1 MKKSLTSFGLTLL
14 CFALGSNAVCAKT
27 AADSVSVTDEL
38 AITTFGSPT
47 SYSDVS
53 GIKAESGAV
62 YAGNMSGGNNNYI
75 QLRATKPSG
84 IVSTN
89 SGGAAKSVRIVWN
102 DATTNT
108 TRTVDVYG
116 KNEAYTTGEDL
127 YSNDT
132 QGTKIASFKKSEG
145 NQTLALT
152 GDYKYIGIRS
162 NSGALYLDSIKI
174 VWKDVVS
181 SIEKPEISGETPV
194 KDAAQVTITAEEGAT
209 IYYTIDGTEP
219 SAASTAYSAPFTL
232 NESATVKAIAVK
244 DGATSGES
252 EKVFTVQKGVA
263 SLAELSALAD
273 GTNFYFK
280 GNAYVTFKNGS
291 NTYLADGTGYTMMYG
306 TANVVKGNTL
316 TPEWT
321 GKVSMYNGLFEVVP
335 TSTISAVEGGDVTVT
350 YDEGTFAD
358 TTTQNKIIVMKGV
371 TYTDPGTGK
380 SLKIVSGNDSVPA
393 YNNLGLTI
401 EAPREGS
408 TYTIVAAVGFSK
420 VAQFNPISITL
431 EAAVVAVNIA
441 PEDGDI
447 SEALSNAIKAI
458 EDNGNQA
465 GDITINLKNGVTYS
479 ITKSIMAPAAVAIY
493 GNGATIAAADTMST
507 PIIKMSATPA
517 IEANADGYY
526 VIPSIDIKQVNV
538 VGVNKQFFYCN
549 KTKYLIN
556 EFHVD
561 STYINVNSGNST
573 IFDFN
578 GGGVVGMFEINN
590 STIASPDSAHTGQ
603 LFSTQSS
610 QKVVDEA
617 KLSGKTISIQNSTF
631 YKIAYGVKTCALRQ
645 NNQTWLS
652 FIVKRNN
659 VVNCGKKGQFL
670 RGLNGGTGGAA
681 PTWDVEGNAFTYNG
695 EDVSDD
701 EIDGDKDEPVR
712 DNVKGIMLFADPANG
727 LFYGNFQLD
736 ATMASAPATLGD
748 PRWSESIIYTY
759 LPANIALTL
768 ESGKDISKAV
778 ADTVKTFTEAGK
790 VVNDITINLAKE
802 GSYTVSDS
810 IVVFNKLT
818 INGNGATIDASA
830 LAVPMLQM
838 AKTPVVTAAT
848 DALGQIVSY
857 PTDGVVI
864 SGVTIKGLAYQLFYA
879 NKVNYLLSTLEV
891 NNSVIGINGANN
903 KTIFDFNGGG
913 NTVELKVENSTI
925 WANPSNAQNGG
936 FYSSQSG
943 QSVEQLGGSQQLTS
957 IKNSTIYNIASG
969 KTLSTRRAN
978 NKDWMTYEV
987 QNCVIV
993 NSGKSG
999 QFVKGLNAG
1008 QSGANP
1014 TWSISG
1020 NVFNFDGKD
1029 TSADEST
1036 GDEAEPVQNS
1046 IAGIVAFTDAANG
1059 DLNGTFTYPFGTT
1072 APESIGGDP
1081 RWTISAVE
1089 GNDTGISNIAAS
1101 MADGATFNLYG
1112 QRTNASFNGFGIKA
1126 GKVIFQK

>member
-27 AADSVSVTDEL
+27 AADSVTVTDEL

-62 YAGNMSGGNNNYI
+62 YAGNMSGGSKNYI

-132 QGTKIASFKKSEG
+132 QGTKIASFTKSDG

-162 NSGALYLDSIKI
+162 NNGALYLDSIKI
-174 VWKDVVS
+174 VWKDAVS

-219 SAASTAYSAPFTL
+219 SAASTVYSAPFTL

-252 EKVFTVQKGVA
+252 EKVFTVQQGVA

-479 ITKSIMAPAAVAIY
+479 ITKSIVAPAAVTIY

-695 EDVSDD
+695 EDVSDE

-790 VVNDITINLAKE
+790 VVNNITINLAKE
-802 GSYTVSDS
+802 GSYTVSAS
-810 IVVFNKLT
+810 ITTPASVT
-818 INGNGATIDASA
+818 INGNGATIDASS
-830 LAVPMLQM
+830 LAANFIEM
-838 AKTPVVTAAT
+838 ATVEN
-848 DALGQIVSY
+848 
-857 PTDGVVI
+857 PTEWTEAN
-864 SGVTIKGLAYQLFYA
+864 VTIKGVTVKGLAKALFYS
-879 NKVNYLLSTLEV
+879 NCKNY
-891 NNSVIGINGANN
+891 
-903 KTIFDFNGGG
+903 FG
-913 NTVELKVENSTI
+913 NVVVDNCVVELAADATTFDYTKGSTAVNFTVTNSTFY
-925 WANPSNAQNGG
+925 APTATAKS

-943 QSVEQLGGSQQLTS
+943 QKATEYKEDATQTFTFTNNTMYNLAPT
-957 IKNSTIYNIASG
+957 KNFFSHRQANQTWLAYN
-969 KTLSTRRAN
+969 
-978 NKDWMTYEV
+978 V
-987 QNCVIV
+987 QNNIFV
-993 NSGKSG
+993 NCGKSG
-999 QFVKGLNAG
+999 QVIKGMNGG

-1081 RWTISAVE
+1081 RWTITITE
-1089 GNDTGISNIAAS
+1089 GEEVSGISNIAAS
-1101 MADGATFNLYG
+1101 VADGATFNLYG
-1112 QRTNASFNGFGIKA
+1112 QRTNASFKGFGIKA